1 MKFCHLQQHEWTWD
15 IMLSEISQGK
25 TNTVYVCMLKLLQLC
40 LTLCNSMDYNLPGSS
55 IYGILQARILDWVAM
70 PSSRGSSQPRDW
82 TCGSCIVGGFFTA
95 ETNVMKKQM
104 IIKIIYNLLD
114 PVPGL
119 LRIHF
124 PTVWIKIWPKK
135 KKERKKQEE
144 HFRMRETSSNPKEI

>member
-1 MKFCHLQQHEWTWD
+1 MYPSKAVIFSLKFSPHNVNIDVRFVLKFRGHACIHA
-15 IMLSEISQGK
+15 
-25 TNTVYVCMLKLLQLC
+25 KLLQLC

-55 IYGILQARILDWVAM
+55 VHGILQARILDWVAM

-82 TCGSCIVGGFFTA
+82 TCGSCISGGFFTA

-124 PTVWIKIWPKK
+124 PTVWIRIWPKK
-135 KKERKKQEE
+135 KKERKKKKTRGALQNEGN
-144 HFRMRETSSNPKEI
+144 FF